1 MTEPFIQDVLDGV
14 TEWRV
19 FSQTALSALLAES
32 FKRRL
37 FGDRTLGS
45 IGGAPA
51 LILNSAIVSHPADDS
66 DLLRRTLD
74 KAPGRTVD
82 NPDCGEEERSYK
94 LLSGS
99 RLIFTDIRHT
109 QMFPKGPARIADV
122 RLLYQIAQD
131 ANIPL
136 ATAAALNANFPP
148 VFPSARVRVED
159 GSGGPCRFKDYYVT
173 DGGAVENLGL
183 VSALYALRS
192 AIEQLPP
199 GSEVRPIHIV
209 LAEAS
214 AVSYDYGQDRGLAAI
229 EGSRERLAGG
239 LTGTLIAEL
248 ERQLAARD
256 TTSPRVEFHYLGL
269 PLAFRARGGF
279 GTHWMYAK
287 AYHLNDPRPRS
298 IPWLNFLPGAQGDRK
313 AAVDQPALR
322 ELWLALHNPDVPF
335 CDPQKFSAESDKVW
349 KWICGSPDSDRDNRD
364 LHMEEWQRLVAQMR
378 AMPN

>member
-1 MTEPFIQDVLDGV
+1 
-14 TEWRV
+14 
-19 FSQTALSALLAES
+19 
-32 FKRRL
+32 
-37 FGDRTLGS
+37 
-45 IGGAPA
+45 
-51 LILNSAIVSHPADDS
+51 
-66 DLLRRTLD
+66 
-74 KAPGRTVD
+74 
-82 NPDCGEEERSYK
+82 
-94 LLSGS
+94 
-99 RLIFTDIRHT
+99 
-109 QMFPKGPARIADV
+109 MFPKGPARIADV
-122 RLLYQIAQD
+122 RLPYQIAQD

-148 VFPSARVRVED
+148 VFPNARVRVED
-159 GSGGPCRFKDYYVT
+159 GNGSPCRFKDYYVT

-192 AIEQLPP
+192 AIAQLPP

-214 AVSYDYGQDRGLAAI
+214 AVSYDYGQDRGWAAI

-239 LTGTLIAEL
+239 LTGALIVEL

-256 TTSPRVEFHYLGL
+256 TTSPKVEFHYLGL

-298 IPWLNFLPGAQGDRK
+298 VPWLNFLPGALGRDRK
-313 AAVDQPALR
+313 AAIDQPALR
-322 ELWLALHNPDVPF
+322 ELWLALHNPDTQF
-335 CDPQKFSAESDKVW
+335 CDPQKFSAESEKVW
-349 KWICGSPDSDRDNRD
+349 KWICGSPGSDPNNRD

-378 AMPN
+378 AMPK